1 MTNEETQPLN
11 IDSLLQ
17 PILECEPQ
25 NSWPLLLSKLI
36 DSYPQSAE
44 LSYRVAVILEQIGAL
59 PESEK
64 AYFHC
69 LTLAPKNYLVYLYLG
84 HLLEKRGE
92 DSTALV
98 CYTLCEALTGSF
110 KRLQLAN
117 STAPQTLERFQKAW
131 QCMEKNLG
139 TASSIESGRW
149 VQYSSKPFETAQ
161 APHLFYVANLSAHP
175 IWPAEQFA
183 WYESFN
189 ATIPDI
195 IKEFHT
201 TFSSASSHLT
211 PYLSGKEYESA
222 FPMLAN
228 SNNWQALS
236 LFKEGVENVS
246 VSKHFPILKKA
257 LEKVPCYGLTASPY
271 EVFYSKLAKG
281 QTITPHYGLSNH
293 SLTVHLAIDIPHDCY
308 LDVNGERAS
317 WQEHQLTIFDD
328 SYLHMAHNGSD
339 RDRIVLIFSIWH
351 PDLTSTQR
359 QAIQSEFKNR
369 QRWIDNLNATLVQYR
384 NDH

>member
-1 MTNEETQPLN
+1 MTKEETQPLN

-84 HLLEKRGE
+84 HLLEKKGE

-110 KRLQLAN
+110 KRLQLTN

-139 TASSIESGRW
+139 TASSIESARW
-149 VQYSSKPFETAQ
+149 VQYCSKPFETAQ
-161 APHLFYVANLSAHP
+161 SPHLFYVANLRAHP
-175 IWPAEQFA
+175 IWPRSNLHGMKALTLRSPTLSK
-183 WYESFN
+183 SF
-189 ATIPDI
+189 TIRLI
-195 IKEFHT
+195 AHLHT
-201 TFSSASSHLT
+201 LRLICRVKSMKAHFQCSQIVTTGKRYPFLKRVWKTFQCQSTFL
-211 PYLSGKEYESA
+211 Y
-222 FPMLAN
+222 
-228 SNNWQALS
+228 
-236 LFKEGVENVS
+236 
-246 VSKHFPILKKA
+246 LKK
-257 LEKVPCYGLTASPY
+257 P
-271 EVFYSKLAKG
+271 
-281 QTITPHYGLSNH
+281 
-293 SLTVHLAIDIPHDCY
+293 
-308 LDVNGERAS
+308 
-317 WQEHQLTIFDD
+317 
-328 SYLHMAHNGSD
+328 
-339 RDRIVLIFSIWH
+339 
-351 PDLTSTQR
+351 
-359 QAIQSEFKNR
+359 
-369 QRWIDNLNATLVQYR
+369 
-384 NDH
+384 